1 MSARN
6 QDGNTVLMIEITTVS
21 DERID
26 LLIHAMVRSMR
37 KALFSGFKS
46 EVTFADVIL
55 ADILTSFARVFGD
68 LAVSLCLMFLDRD
81 GTNPDACYGSIV
93 VPIMTRYRS

>member
-1 MSARN
+1 MK
-6 QDGNTVLMIEITTVS
+6 
-21 DERID
+21 
-26 LLIHAMVRSMR
+26 

-68 LAVSLCLMFLDRD
+68 LAVALCLMFVDRD
-81 GTNPDACYGSIV
+81 GTRTDACYGSIL
-93 VPIMTRYRS
+93 VPIMTR